1 MLKPR
6 RKIIKKELKK
16 DPYIDFLSRT
26 KNNVDENKK
35 LYTRLMLGTVVII
48 VALLFFRNNLQNSK
62 DAGAESL
69 GKALVTLASGDLD
82 NATLQFEFIADEYDN
97 NEAGTLAKYY
107 LARAHFND
115 KDYLAAYSY
124 LNQIAN
130 ENFKL
135 AQFPVSI
142 YKMLGFIALE
152 DGDQSAAMD
161 YYELA
166 LEKSKIVQ
174 QEQSITLD
182 LADVL
187 LKMGDFGRSL
197 ELVQKVLD
205 EADPRTPV
213 NNRAE
218 ELIGRIEFAQLNGY

>member
-16 DPYIDFLSRT
+16 DPYIEFLSKA
-26 KNNVDENKK
+26 KNNVDENKI
-35 LYTRLMLGTVVII
+35 LYTRLALGTVAII
-48 VALLFFRNNLQNSK
+48 AALLFFRNNLQKTK

-69 GKALVTLASGDLD
+69 GKAIVTLASGDLD
-82 NATLQFEFIADEYDN
+82 NATLQFEFVADEYDN

-124 LNQIAN
+124 LNEIVGA
-130 ENFKL
+130 NFKL
-135 AQFPVSI
+135 DQFPVSI

-152 DGDQSAAMD
+152 DGDQIAAIN
-161 YYELA
+161 YYEQA
-166 LEKSKIVQ
+166 LDKSNILQ
-174 QEQSITLD
+174 QEHIITLD

-187 LKMGDFGRSL
+187 LKMDDFSRSQ

-205 EADPRTPV
+205 EAAPRSPV
-213 NNRAE
+213 NRRAE
-218 ELIGRIEFAQLNGY
+218 ELIGRIKFAKLKGY

>member
-16 DPYIDFLSRT
+16 DPYIEFLS
-26 KNNVDENKK
+26 KAKSNVDENKI
-35 LYTRLMLGTVVII
+35 LYTRLVLGTVAII
-48 VALLFFRNNLQNSK
+48 VALLFFTNNLQKSK

-82 NATLQFEFIADEYDN
+82 NATLQFEFVADEYDN
-97 NEAGTLAKYY
+97 NESGTLAKYY
-107 LARAHFND
+107 LARAHFNE

-124 LNQIAN
+124 LNEISDA
-130 ENFKL
+130 NFKL
-135 AQFPVSI
+135 VQFPVSI

-152 DGDQSAAMD
+152 DGDQAAAMD
-161 YYELA
+161 YYEQA
-166 LEKSKIVQ
+166 LDKSKIAQ

-187 LKMGDFGRSL
+187 LKMGDFSRSQ

-205 EADPRTPV
+205 EAAPRSPV
-213 NNRAE
+213 NSRAE

>member
-16 DPYIDFLSRT
+16 DPYIDFLSRA

-35 LYTRLMLGTVVII
+35 LYMRLVLGTVVII
-48 VALLFFRNNLQNSK
+48 VTLLFFRNNLQNSK

-124 LNQIAN
+124 LNQIAD

-152 DGDQSAAMD
+152 DGDQAAAMD
-161 YYELA
+161 YYEQA

>member
-124 LNQIAN
+124 LNQIAD

-152 DGDQSAAMD
+152 DGDHVAAMD
-161 YYELA
+161 YYEQA

>member
-16 DPYIDFLSRT
+16 DPYMEFLSKA
-26 KNNVDENKK
+26 KNNVDENKI
-35 LYTRLMLGTVVII
+35 LYTRFALGTVAII
-48 VALLFFRNNLQNSK
+48 VALLFFRNNLQKSK

-69 GKALVTLASGDLD
+69 GKALITLASGDLD
-82 NATLQFEFIADEYDN
+82 NATLQFEFVADEYDN

-124 LNQIAN
+124 LNEITDAD
-130 ENFKL
+130 FKL

-152 DGDQSAAMD
+152 DGDQAAAMD
-161 YYELA
+161 YYEQA
-166 LEKSKIVQ
+166 LDISKIVQ
-174 QEQSITLD
+174 QKQNINLD

-205 EADPRTPV
+205 KAAPRSPV
-213 NNRAE
+213 NSRAE
-218 ELIGRIEFAQLNGY
+218 ELIGRIEFAQLNDY

>member
-1 MLKPR
+1 M
-6 RKIIKKELKK
+6 
-16 DPYIDFLSRT
+16 T
-26 KNNVDENKK
+26 
-35 LYTRLMLGTVVII
+35 
-48 VALLFFRNNLQNSK
+48 
-62 DAGAESL
+62 
-69 GKALVTLASGDLD
+69 SGDLD
-82 NATLQFEFIADEYDN
+82 NATLQFEFVADEYDN

-107 LARAHFND
+107 LARAHFNE

-124 LNQIAN
+124 LNEIVDAN
-130 ENFKL
+130 FTL
-135 AQFPVSI
+135 DQFPVSI

-152 DGDQSAAMD
+152 DGDQAAAIN
-161 YYELA
+161 YYEQA

-205 EADPRTPV
+205 EANPRTPV

>member
-35 LYTRLMLGTVVII
+35 LYTRLVLGTVVII
-48 VALLFFRNNLQNSK
+48 VVFLFFRNNSQNSK

-152 DGDQSAAMD
+152 DGDQAAAMD
-161 YYELA
+161 YYEQA

>member
-124 LNQIAN
+124 LNQITD

-152 DGDQSAAMD
+152 DGDQAAAMD
-161 YYELA
+161 YYEQA

>member
-26 KNNVDENKK
+26 KNNVDENKI

-124 LNQIAN
+124 LNQIAD

-152 DGDQSAAMD
+152 DGDQAAAMD
-161 YYELA
+161 YYEQA

-187 LKMGDFGRSL
+187 LKMGDFGR
-197 ELVQKVLD
+197 V
-205 EADPRTPV
+205 
-213 NNRAE
+213 
-218 ELIGRIEFAQLNGY
+218 

>member
-26 KNNVDENKK
+26 KNNVDENKI

-48 VALLFFRNNLQNSK
+48 VALLFFRNNLEKSK

-69 GKALVTLASGDLD
+69 GKAIVTLASGDLD

-107 LARAHFND
+107 LARTHFND

-124 LNQIAN
+124 LNQIID

-152 DGDQSAAMD
+152 DGDQDAAMD
-161 YYELA
+161 YYEQA

-174 QEQSITLD
+174 QEQSITMDLD
-182 LADVL
+182 DVL

-213 NNRAE
+213 SNRAE